1 MLAPPPR
8 QPSTVPGLYHLK
20 SVGAGV
26 ALPWKWKHRSGDE
39 FVWEWE
45 VAFPTD
51 EFKGQFYSL
60 YRWYISMKN
69 VIEVV
74 ITILCVF
81 KASIRS

>member
-1 MLAPPPR
+1 M
-8 QPSTVPGLYHLK
+8 
-20 SVGAGV
+20 
-26 ALPWKWKHRSGDE
+26 
-39 FVWEWE
+39 WEWE

-60 YRWYISMKN
+60 YRWYISMKK

>member
-60 YRWYISMKN
+60 YRWYISMKK

-74 ITILCVF
+74 ITILCV
-81 KASIRS
+81 